1 MSLEKQLVRAIKL
14 AVDAHGMTLDK
25 GGMPYILHP
34 LHVMLFVKSMKG
46 KIVAVLHDTVEDTD
60 VTIAPDRRG
69 LHFRYNPK
77 NFTGVYSFD
86 RDIIDALDAIT
97 KREGEKLEE
106 YWYRVKVNPLALEVK
121 LIDISHNM
129 SIQRLRVLP
138 REEAERLLAKYA
150 KALAFLQS

>member
-14 AVDAHGMTLDK
+14 AVAAHGMTLDK

-46 KIVAVLHDTVEDTD
+46 KIVAVLHDTVEDTE

-69 LHFRYNPK
+69 LFFRFNPK

-86 RDIIDALDAIT
+86 SDIIDALDAIT
-97 KREGEKLEE
+97 KREGENLEE
-106 YWYRVKVNPLALEVK
+106 YWSRVKVNPLALEVK
-121 LIDISHNM
+121 LVDIAHN
-129 SIQRLRVLP
+129 SSPARLAVLP
-138 REEAERLLAKYA
+138 REDAERLLVKYS
-150 KALAFLQS
+150 KALEFLQS